1 MTMKKRLF
9 ALILCVA
16 LLSSVRSTAC
26 SDTLSRLEAKPIRM
40 SEAGAKMALK
50 AIEEA
55 KMLNQVIVLKDSII
69 STYRQD
75 SERKTKTILSGAHEL
90 QAAQNKAATLTT
102 SLHSAKR
109 KLLWSRLENWAWRG
123 AVLLIATKKIGLW

>member
-1 MTMKKRLF
+1 
-9 ALILCVA
+9 
-16 LLSSVRSTAC
+16 
-26 SDTLSRLEAKPIRM
+26 M

-90 QAAQNKAATLTT
+90 QTAQKKVVTLAA
-102 SLHSAKR
+102 SLHTAKR
-109 KLLWSRLENWAWRG
+109 KLFWSRLENWAWRG